1 MEVKIGEQPN
11 INVSL
16 SQSPPINIAFETKF
30 LRGGDFVAS
39 AKIKYIEPLT
49 EIQYNN
55 LVENGEVREDMLYV
69 ILEE

>member
-49 EIQYNN
+49 ESQYNN
-55 LVENGEVREDMLYV
+55 LVKNGEAREDTFY
-69 ILEE
+69 IIYDE